1 MQRIGFTYEEKEM
14 TLSIAIVGP
23 CAAGKSTLACALQ
36 SRGLG
41 ARQIAQE
48 HSYAPSMWQHLSR
61 PDLLIFLDASYE
73 VCSQRKN
80 LNWLK
85 RDYTKQVHRL
95 EHARKHC
102 HIYVNTDG
110 LTPEEVLEQV
120 LAADVFNLIR

>member
-1 MQRIGFTYEEKEM
+1 MRGKDIV
-14 TLSIAIVGP
+14 LSIAIVGP
-23 CAAGKSTLACALQ
+23 CAAGKSTLAHALQ

-73 VCSQRKN
+73 VCTQRKN
-80 LNWLK
+80 LNWLP

-120 LAADVFNLIR
+120 LTADVLTLLGR

>member
-1 MQRIGFTYEEKEM
+1 M

-23 CAAGKSTLACALQ
+23 CGAGKSTLARALQ

-80 LNWLK
+80 LNWLP
-85 RDYTKQVHRL
+85 RDYMKQVHRL
-95 EHARKHC
+95 EHARRHC
-102 HIYVNTDG
+102 HLYVNTDG
-110 LTPEEVLEQV
+110 LTPEEVLEKV
-120 LAADVFNLIR
+120 LTADVFKLLR

>member
-1 MQRIGFTYEEKEM
+1 MRGKDIV
-14 TLSIAIVGP
+14 LSIAIVGP
-23 CAAGKSTLACALQ
+23 CAAGKSTLARALQ

-48 HSYAPSMWQHLSR
+48 HSYAPSMWQHLSQ

-73 VCSQRKN
+73 VCTQRKN
-80 LNWLK
+80 LNWLP

-120 LAADVFNLIR
+120 LSAGVLTLLGR

>member
-1 MQRIGFTYEEKEM
+1 MRGKDNV
-14 TLSIAIVGP
+14 LSIAIVGP
-23 CAAGKSTLACALQ
+23 CAAGKSTLARALQ
-36 SRGLG
+36 YRGLG

-73 VCSQRKN
+73 VCTQRKN
-80 LNWLK
+80 LNWLP

-120 LAADVFNLIR
+120 LTADVLTLLGR